1 MPRVPLKWLA
11 ESVDLVD
18 DAPEAVAAALVK
30 VGLEEEGI
38 HGGGMEGPLVVGR
51 VMSVVKEEQTN
62 GKTINYCRVDVGAE
76 HNDIADGDPAG
87 LVRGHKPDHQ
97 QEFPPSKGIVCG
109 AHNFVEGDYVVCVLP
124 GGVLPGPFP
133 ISGRKTYG
141 HWSDGMICS
150 AKELGLGEDHAGI
163 IVLASPSG
171 ESEDLGYN
179 ADDLTPG
186 QDAIALLGLD
196 EQTIEV
202 TVTPDRGY
210 CFSMRGVAREYSHS
224 TGAAFRDPAALELT
238 GTGKAGVDG
247 PNFPT
252 LVEDQAPI
260 RGAVGCDRI
269 VMRALRDFTP
279 GSPTPAYI
287 KRRLE
292 QSGVRSISLAVDV
305 TNYVMLELGQP
316 LHAYDLAKLT
326 APVVVRRAGPGETLV
341 TLDDAK
347 RALDPEDLLITDSAG
362 GHGKRA
368 IGLAGVMG
376 GLDTEISDSTTDIL
390 LEGAHF
396 DAVSI
401 ARTAR
406 RHKLGS
412 EASRR
417 MERGIDT
424 ALQAVAV
431 QRALALMQEHGGGE
445 IEDVYTDVGEA
456 TELDPI
462 TMEMDFPSRIVG
474 LEYGA
479 DEVVAS
485 LEAIGCHVTRLGEQ
499 LAVAPPSWRP
509 DLDSAITLVEEV
521 ARLHGYA
528 DIPSVLP
535 VAPPGRGLTHGQKVR
550 RSVARSLADAGLTEV
565 LTYPFMAESRLD
577 ECLVPV
583 DDKRRRLVRLA
594 NPLAAEKPVLRP
606 RVLFTLFDAV
616 KVNLGRGAQDVAV
629 FELGRGYLDTGTGAA
644 GIPAVD
650 GTVSA
655 AELAELDA
663 ALPEQ
668 LRMAAGIMAGSRLAG
683 GWNQK
688 AQPWEWTD
696 ALAIVETVAAA
707 AGVELT
713 RKADAY
719 APWHPGRAAVFALP
733 DGTPCAHA
741 GELHPKVCET
751 LGLPARSV
759 AFQVLLDPI
768 IAFTEGALVA
778 AEAVSQQVVAKE
790 DFAFV
795 VPEAVTAGALVS
807 VVREAGG
814 DLVEDVRV
822 FDVYEGAQV
831 EAGRKSMAVN
841 VRMRAADH
849 TLSADEV
856 LGVREAVIAAATG
869 QLGAVLR

>member
-1 MPRVPLKWLA
+1 MPRIPLKWLA

-30 VGLEEEGI
+30 VGLEEEGV

-51 VMSVVKEEQTN
+51 VLSVLKEEQSN
-62 GKTINYCRVDVGAE
+62 GKTINYCRVDVGE
-76 HNDIADGDPAG
+76 LNDPAG
-87 LVRGHKPDHQ
+87 PGHKPDNTT
-97 QEFPPSKGIVCG
+97 EWPSSRGIVCG

-150 AKELGLGEDHAGI
+150 AKELALGADHAGI

-224 TGAAFRDPAALELT
+224 TGAAFRDPAAIELT

-269 VMRALRDFTP
+269 VMRALRGFAP
-279 GSPTPAYI
+279 GAPTPAYI

-292 QSGVRSISLAVDV
+292 QSAVRSISLAVDV

-316 LHAYDLAKLT
+316 LHAYDLATLT
-326 APVVVRRAGPGETLV
+326 APVVVRRANPGETLV

-347 RALDPEDLLITDSAG
+347 RALDPEDLLITDSVG

-417 MERGIDT
+417 MERGVDT
-424 ALQAVAV
+424 ALQPVAV
-431 QRALALMQEHGGGE
+431 QRALALMQEFGGGE
-445 IEDVYTDVGEA
+445 IEDVYTDLVNVEPRA
-456 TELDPI
+456 AI
-462 TMEMDFPSRIVG
+462 TMDVGFPSTIVG
-474 LEYGA
+474 MTYSD

-485 LEAIGCHVTRLGEQ
+485 LRAVGCDVLVSGTT
-499 LAVAPPSWRP
+499 LAVTPPTWRP

-535 VAPPGRGLTHGQKVR
+535 VAPPGRGLTHSQRVR

-577 ECLVPV
+577 ECLVPAN
-583 DDKRRRLVRLA
+583 DKRRRLVRLA

-629 FELGRGYLDTGTGAA
+629 FELGRGYLDTGTGVA
-644 GIPAVD
+644 GLPAVD
-650 GTVSA
+650 GSVTDV
-655 AELAELDA
+655 ELKELDA

-668 LRMAAGIMAGSRLAG
+668 LRMAAGIMAGSRVAG

-688 AQPWEWTD
+688 ALPWEWSD

-719 APWHPGRAAVFALP
+719 APWHPGRSAVFALP

-778 AEAVSQQVVAKE
+778 AQAVNPQVVAKE

-807 VVREAGG
+807 VVRSAGG

-822 FDVYEGAQV
+822 FDVYAGAQV
-831 EAGRKSMAVN
+831 EAGHKSMAVN

-856 LGVREAVIAAATG
+856 LSVREAVIAAATG